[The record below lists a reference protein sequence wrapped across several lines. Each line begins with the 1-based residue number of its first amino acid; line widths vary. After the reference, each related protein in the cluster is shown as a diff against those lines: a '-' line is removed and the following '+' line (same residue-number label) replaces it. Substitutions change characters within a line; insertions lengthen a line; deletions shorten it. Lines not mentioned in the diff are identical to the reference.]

1 MDLSAH
7 VLLILGACALD
18 ALLGDPVYRLHPI
31 RVLGAW
37 TLLWERGLF
46 RLGLAGRGG
55 GILLWIATVGGALAA
70 WWAVRAALDLLHP
83 WLAFGWDLFIAY
95 SLLCARDL
103 LQQGRRVLQALEGR
117 HPAQVWDRRPEGGQD
132 QDRPAASP
140 APEDRRQPQDLPL
153 ARRELQKLVSRETA
167 RLPRAGVVRAAI
179 ESLSENLTDGVLT
192 PLWALCLFGLPGLI
206 LIKVVSNLDSMV
218 GYKNARYRHFGWA
231 GARSDDLAHWLP
243 ARLSVLVIALAAALR
258 REHPQLV
265 LPAAKSYHAMLPS
278 PNSGWSEAACAGA
291 LRVRLVG
298 PIWHAGELV
307 NEAYMGDPD
316 WPAEL
321 ETNDLRRALWL
332 MLVACL
338 IALGSGLALAPLRV
352 LMPW

>member
-1 MDLSAH
+1 M
-7 VLLILGACALD
+7 
-18 ALLGDPVYRLHPI
+18 
-31 RVLGAW
+31 
-37 TLLWERGLF
+37 
-46 RLGLAGRGG
+46 
-55 GILLWIATVGGALAA
+55 
-70 WWAVRAALDLLHP
+70 
-83 WLAFGWDLFIAY
+83 
-95 SLLCARDL
+95 
-103 LQQGRRVLQALEGR
+103 
-117 HPAQVWDRRPEGGQD
+117 
-132 QDRPAASP
+132 
-140 APEDRRQPQDLPL
+140 
-153 ARRELQKLVSRETA
+153 
-167 RLPRAGVVRAAI
+167 RAAI

-206 LIKVVSNLDSMV
+206 LVKVVSNLDSMV

-243 ARLSVLVIALAAALR
+243 ARLSVLVIALAAVLR
-258 REHPQLV
+258 REHPRLV
-265 LPAAKSYHAMLPS
+265 LPAAKTYHAMLPS

-321 ETNDLRRALWL
+321 DANDLRRALWL
-332 MLVACL
+332 MLLACL
-338 IALGSGLALAPLRV
+338 IALVIGLALAPLRV